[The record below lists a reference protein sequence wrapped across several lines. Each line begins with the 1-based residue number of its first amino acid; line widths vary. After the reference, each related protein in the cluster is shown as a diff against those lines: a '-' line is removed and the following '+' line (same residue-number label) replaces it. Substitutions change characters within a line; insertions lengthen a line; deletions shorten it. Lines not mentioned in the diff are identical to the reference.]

1 MKDLSTKQAAR
12 RQQQLELTPEPIS
25 PPDTTCSRCLQ
36 SVGVELMRSTQQLKR
51 ELRSSKKGCNR
62 PNSEEFMCRHG
73 ICVLLQVSAPWQPPK
88 TNVEVRQLYVIG
100 CAVSDIW

>member
-1 MKDLSTKQAAR
+1 
-12 RQQQLELTPEPIS
+12 
-25 PPDTTCSRCLQ
+25 
-36 SVGVELMRSTQQLKR
+36 
-51 ELRSSKKGCNR
+51 
-62 PNSEEFMCRHG
+62 MCRHG